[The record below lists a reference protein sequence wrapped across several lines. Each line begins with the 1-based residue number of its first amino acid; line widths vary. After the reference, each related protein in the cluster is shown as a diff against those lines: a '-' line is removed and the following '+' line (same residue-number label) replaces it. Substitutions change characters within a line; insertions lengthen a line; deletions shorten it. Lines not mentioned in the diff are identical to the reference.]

1 LDYLNVKYT
10 EEHLI
15 PKSSTN
21 INGVDYQCN
30 KWYDQEHF
38 YKHIRIDDQRNKR
51 LLEFT
56 ERVAKFSL
64 EDFRKLFSSQG
75 LRMTET
81 FGDYELNAYQEKG
94 SPRLIII
101 ANKE

>member
-1 LDYLNVKYT
+1 LLDFK
-10 EEHLI
+10 E
-15 PKSSTN
+15 
-21 INGVDYQCN
+21 G
-30 KWYDQEHF
+30 
-38 YKHIRIDDQRNKR
+38 
-51 LLEFT
+51 
-56 ERVAKFSL
+56 VAKFSL